1 MYGGDALGE
10 LRVWG
15 AMLGE
20 HYVWE
25 AMLGDRVYYLVSF
38 YLELKN

>member
-25 AMLGDRVYYLVSF
+25 AMLGVYYLVSF